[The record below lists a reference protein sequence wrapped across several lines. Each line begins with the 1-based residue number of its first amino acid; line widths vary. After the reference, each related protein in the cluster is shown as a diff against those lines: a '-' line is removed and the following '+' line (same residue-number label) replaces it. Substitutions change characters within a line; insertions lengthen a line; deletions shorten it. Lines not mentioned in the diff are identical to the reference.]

1 MVLNAAAA
9 LHVADAGDLNE
20 AIEQAK
26 ESLDSGA
33 ALEKL
38 SQLIEVYSST

>member
-9 LHVADAGDLNE
+9 LHVADGAEMDE
-20 AIEQAK
+20 AITTAT

-38 SQLIEVYSST
+38 SQLIEVYSVS